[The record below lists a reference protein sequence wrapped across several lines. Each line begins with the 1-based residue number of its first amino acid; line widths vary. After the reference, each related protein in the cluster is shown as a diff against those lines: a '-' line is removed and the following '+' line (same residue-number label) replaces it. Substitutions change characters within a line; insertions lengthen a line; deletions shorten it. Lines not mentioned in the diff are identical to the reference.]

1 MLVVSE
7 ELRINNDFEW
17 DGVIMVGN
25 FMQSNGNMTI
35 RGGIVTGLDLLLGR
49 DPGDMNISAVGPGE
63 AQITY
68 NSCLV
73 AEAQNA
79 GGGNAWGSPQPVAWL
94 SSW

>member
-1 MLVVSE
+1 
-7 ELRINNDFEW
+7 
-17 DGVIMVGN
+17 
-25 FMQSNGNMTI
+25 
-35 RGGIVTGLDLLLGR
+35 
-49 DPGDMNISAVGPGE
+49 MNISAVGPGE

-79 GGGNAWGSPQPVAWL
+79 GGGNSWGSPEPVAWL